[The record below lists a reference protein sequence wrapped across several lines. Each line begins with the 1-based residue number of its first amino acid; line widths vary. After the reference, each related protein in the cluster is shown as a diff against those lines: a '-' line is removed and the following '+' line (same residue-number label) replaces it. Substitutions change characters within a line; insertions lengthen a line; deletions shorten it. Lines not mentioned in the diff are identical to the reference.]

1 MTDHSLKPRLLGISG
16 SLRKGSFNTAILVS
30 LGESVE
36 ERASL
41 QILPLSDVPLY
52 DQDADTATPP
62 DAVARLRAAID
73 LADGLVI
80 ASPEYNHSISGV
92 LKNALDWASRPFG
105 QSTLSGKPV
114 LMLTSSTAF
123 TGGVRAQA
131 QLTEVLT
138 AIAARMVHRPQT
150 VIGSAHQKIV
160 EGRLVDEATL
170 GFLNDGIDDLLQ
182 LIRRDAVDL
191 KEGQTGSVAS
201 ETRKSERGGTGRPPT
216 PLTKAST

>member
-1 MTDHSLKPRLLGISG
+1 MTDNSPKPRLLGISG
-16 SLRKGSFNTAILVS
+16 SLRKGSFNTAILAS
-30 LGESVE
+30 LGASVE

-41 QILPLSDVPLY
+41 QILPLNDLPLY
-52 DQDADTATPP
+52 DQDADCRPP
-62 DAVARLRAAID
+62 PPESVARLRAAID
-73 LADGLVI
+73 SADGLVI

-114 LMLTSSTAF
+114 LTLTSSTAF

-138 AIAARMVHRPQT
+138 AIAARLVHRPQT

-160 EGRLVDEATL
+160 DGWLVDEATL
-170 GFLNDGIDDLLQ
+170 EFLQDGVDDLLRM
-182 LIRRDAVDL
+182 IRRDA
-191 KEGQTGSVAS
+191 EA
-201 ETRKSERGGTGRPPT
+201 
-216 PLTKAST
+216 